1 MDIAKSKNHII
12 QYVIY
17 TYGLFILL
25 LLALGAIATILLH
38 GTPFVMKWLTAITAW
53 TPTYVFLLMFK
64 KLYPGK
70 TVKSFY
76 KNAFKEKVNVR
87 LLATIFIIQIIIFA
101 SSVFIVSA
109 RNNVSFISML
119 DFSFYTLMSALFFTL
134 IQGATGEESGW
145 RGYLLP
151 AINKKY
157 GIARS
162 SLIVSII
169 WSFWH
174 APIWFLETGYS
185 GAVLFRYIIVFVI
198 CITSLG
204 FVMGVCYQRCKNLF
218 VPIFIHFTFN
228 FLGEMF
234 KGSRMDLVTW
244 YAVFYFVTATGFF
257 LWNKNSYVFLKTRQM
272 DDKNINL
279 QYKKININII

>member
-1 MDIAKSKNHII
+1 MVDNVKSKNHMI

-25 LLALGAIATILLH
+25 LLTLGAIATILLH
-38 GTPFVMKWLTAITAW
+38 GTSFVMKWLTAITAW

-64 KLYPGK
+64 KLYPDK

-76 KNAFKEKVNVR
+76 KNAFKEKLNIR
-87 LLATIFIIQIIIFA
+87 LLATIFIIQIIIFT
-101 SSVFIVSA
+101 SSVFIVSV
-109 RNNVSFISML
+109 RNDVSFVSL
-119 DFSFYTLMSALFFTL
+119 FDFSFMTIASALFFTL
-134 IQGATGEESGW
+134 IQGSTGEESGW

-151 AINKKY
+151 AISKKY

-162 SLIVSII
+162 SFIVSII

-174 APIWFLETGYS
+174 APIWFLGTGYS
-185 GAVLFRYIIVFVI
+185 GVVLLRYIAVFVI

-204 FVMGVCYQRCKNLF
+204 FVMGICYHRCKNLF
-218 VPIFIHFTFN
+218 VPIFTHFTFN
-228 FLGEMF
+228 FLGEIF
-234 KGSRMDLVTW
+234 KGSRIDLVTW
-244 YAVFYFVTATGFF
+244 YAVFYFVMAIGFF
-257 LWNKNSYVFLKTRQM
+257 LWNKNNFVLLKAEHI

-279 QYKKININII
+279 QY